1 MPRAARAQG
10 EIFWEMKKAILAV
23 IVFIVAQIMVPI
35 LGSFVLGVGGM
46 STGSP
51 TELSSRMMEPKI
63 FSVMMLAMYVLI
75 VAALYGFRL
84 LSPHTGIPRRP
95 MYALLPVAVVA
106 MLGMSVPLSWLQEFV
121 PLPNLI
127 GVELGGMMRYPL
139 GFLCIAVAGP
149 IVEELVFRRS
159 MLGSLLES
167 GMRPVWGILI
177 SGVAFAA
184 VHFNPAQLPTAFA
197 LGCMF
202 GWLFVRTGSVIPSMV
217 CHIVN
222 NSLVGVLTLCD
233 MGDDTKLADMV
244 GSQGAA
250 AVVAVVSAGIAVLLL
265 RIYAR
270 QTRPL
275 PAAQAAP
282 AEAAAASDDKTQ
294 NAE

>member
-1 MPRAARAQG
+1 
-10 EIFWEMKKAILAV
+10 MKKAILAV
-23 IVFIVAQIMVPI
+23 IVFIVAQIVVPI
-35 LGSFVLGVGGM
+35 LGSFVLGLVGM
-46 STGSP
+46 STGNP
-51 TELSSRMMEPKI
+51 TELASSMMQPKI
-63 FSVMMLAMYVLI
+63 FSVMMLVMYVLI
-75 VAALYGFRL
+75 VAGLYGFRL

-106 MLGMSVPLSWLQEFV
+106 MMGISIPLSWLQEFV

-127 GVELGGMMRYPL
+127 GVEVDGMMRYPL

-177 SGVAFAA
+177 SGVAFSA

-197 LGCMF
+197 LGCLF

-217 CHIVN
+217 CHIFN
-222 NSLVGVLTLCD
+222 NSLVGVLTLCG
-233 MGDDTKLADMV
+233 MGDAKLADMV

-250 AVVAVVSAGIAVLLL
+250 AVVAVLSAGIAVLLL

-270 QTRPL
+270 HTQPL
-275 PAAQAAP
+275 PASQTAP
-282 AEAAAASDDKTQ
+282 TQAEAAATNGDKTDD
-294 NAE
+294 AE